1 MIKREAEMSDQK
13 RDEDRRKEDE
23 LTEGPTPEIRKAEGH
38 GDEGEEITKGP
49 TPEIREAEKQG

>member
-1 MIKREAEMSDQK
+1 MSDKK

-23 LTEGPTPEIRKAEGH
+23 LTAGPTPEIRKAEGH

-49 TPEIREAEKQG
+49 TPEVREAERRT

>member
-1 MIKREAEMSDQK
+1 MNDQK

>member
-1 MIKREAEMSDQK
+1 MSDQQ

-38 GDEGEEITKGP
+38 GDEGEEINKGP
-49 TPEIREAEKQG
+49 TPEVREADK